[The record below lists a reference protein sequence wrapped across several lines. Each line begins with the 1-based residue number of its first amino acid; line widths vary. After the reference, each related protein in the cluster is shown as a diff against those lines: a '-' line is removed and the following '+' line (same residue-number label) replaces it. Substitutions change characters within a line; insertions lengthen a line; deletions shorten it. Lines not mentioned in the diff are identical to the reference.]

1 MAAVCA
7 SKAAVKSAISCQMAS
22 KVMAGVSDADFLLGD
37 ILSTQD
43 NTGYGMIHEDGDND
57 ANDGDDDEIKVCD
70 ELKEMIPDEAGN
82 TASTSVSTGSRVSTV
97 SISLDLSRLA
107 TTLNMLERSI
117 QIGINTGPKLYPVI
131 SSLIHIESRKLPT
144 AVLFDVDIGRISIV
158 TVNTKEYHSDVLA

>member
-1 MAAVCA
+1 SLV
-7 SKAAVKSAISCQMAS
+7 V
-22 KVMAGVSDADFLLGD
+22 
-37 ILSTQD
+37 
-43 NTGYGMIHEDGDND
+43 
-57 ANDGDDDEIKVCD
+57 
-70 ELKEMIPDEAGN
+70 
-82 TASTSVSTGSRVSTV
+82 
-97 SISLDLSRLA
+97 SLDLSRLA